1 MNGTPQDQALEIA
14 PVEQALRLSFGAASP
29 LWLVYGGVAM
39 AGLAYWSL
47 ARWGQAGKPQLQL
60 VAPPVRMI
68 PPPLRV
74 VQAEPAPEEVWP
86 TAHELAQF
94 APVEISAEEAL
105 TRPADELAEEAG
117 DIAAEAAPPSKP
129 KKRKTP
135 PTTH

>member
-1 MNGTPQDQALEIA
+1 MNGTSQDQALEIA
-14 PVEQALRLSFGAASP
+14 PVEQALRFSVGAASP

-47 ARWGQAGKPQLQL
+47 ARWSQAGRPELQL
-60 VAPPVRMI
+60 SAPPVRMI

-74 VQAEPAPEEVWP
+74 VQAEPEPDDVWP
-86 TAHELAQF
+86 TMDELAQL

-105 TRPADELAEEAG
+105 TRPSDELAEEAG
-117 DIAAEAAPPSKP
+117 EIAAEPAPAPKP

-135 PTTH
+135 PTAH